1 MHTSYTNHKQTLISY
16 LLQYYFSVYYISF
29 VHFWVVIFL
38 RSVWSGEYNG
48 RWAINP
54 GLLFLFGRRKRKL
67 RTPDRRLMGD

>member
-16 LLQYYFSVYYISF
+16 LLQYYFSVYYIWF

-48 RWAINP
+48 
-54 GLLFLFGRRKRKL
+54 LLTWDFSF
-67 RTPDRRLMGD
+67 RLGGEKEK